1 MATLCL
7 GGALFW
13 GAVARMEPLAR
24 KRREW
29 RSAGQLWPPGHPG
42 LRDHASS
49 TRDCSIR
56 ATYLLRDL
64 PQERVQKL
72 MKIAS
77 WKPKASDAGGLAG
90 CDVA

>member
-7 GGALFW
+7 GGALYW

-29 RSAGQLWPPGHPG
+29 RNAGQLWLPGDPG
-42 LRDHASS
+42 LRHHASS
-49 TRDCSIR
+49 TRDGSIR
-56 ATYLLRDL
+56 ATHLLRDL
-64 PQERVQKL
+64 PQQRVQKL
-72 MKIAS
+72 VKVPS
-77 WKPKASDAGGLAG
+77 REPKAADAGGLAG